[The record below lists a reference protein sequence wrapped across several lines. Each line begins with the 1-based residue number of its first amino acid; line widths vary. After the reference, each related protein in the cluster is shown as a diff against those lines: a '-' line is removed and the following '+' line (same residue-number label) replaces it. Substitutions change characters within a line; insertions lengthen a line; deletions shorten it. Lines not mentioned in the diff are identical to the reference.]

1 MTVNLDDLTV
11 DKVQDLLAGQR
22 YVADRDLAT
31 AVYLSIVLGKPLL
44 VEGPAGVG
52 KTEIAKALAAA
63 LETKLIRLQCYEG
76 LDAHTALYEWNYTR
90 QILRIRLEES
100 GELAARSLEDRERS
114 IFSEEFLLERPLLA
128 ALRQPDRSPV
138 LLIDELDRADS
149 EFDAYLLEVLADFQ
163 VTIPELG
170 TIRAEHRPHVI
181 ITSNRTRE
189 LSDAVRRRCL
199 YIWIDYPSPEK
210 ERAIIEARLPGIDAS
225 LAGQICAFMQQVRQM
240 DLDKRPGT
248 AETLDWARAL
258 AAMHADALDP
268 EVIEPTLG
276 LIAKTNGD
284 VQRLRQALREGELT
298 VTPMPASSPAPGPG
312 PVPAGGSVAGQG
324 PAQGAVPGQ
333 NVPRAG
339 GGER

>member
-1 MTVNLDDLTV
+1 MTVNVEELTV
-11 DKVQDLLAGQR
+11 EKVQELLAGQR
-22 YVADRDLAT
+22 YVADSDLAT
-31 AVYLSIVLGKPLL
+31 AVYLSLVLGKPLL

-63 LETKLIRLQCYEG
+63 LDTRLIRLQCYEG
-76 LDAHTALYEWNYTR
+76 LDAHTALYEWNYAK

-100 GELAARSLEDRERS
+100 AGTAGRSLEERERS

-149 EFDAYLLEVLADFQ
+149 EFDAFLLEVLSDFQ

-170 TIRAEHRPHVI
+170 TIQARHRPHVI

-199 YIWIDYPSPEK
+199 YLWIDYPSPEK
-210 ERAIIEARLPGIDAS
+210 ERAVIEARLPGIDAR
-225 LAGQICAFMQQVRQM
+225 LARQICQFMQQVRRM
-240 DLDKRPGT
+240 DLDKLPGT

-258 AAMHADALDP
+258 VLMHVDALEP
-268 EVIEPTLG
+268 EVIEPMLG
-276 LIAKTNGD
+276 LIVKTNGD
-284 VQRLRQALREGELT
+284 VQRLRRALHDGEL
-298 VTPMPASSPAPGPG
+298 VLAA
-312 PVPAGGSVAGQG
+312 A
-324 PAQGAVPGQ
+324 PAQEVGSDG
-333 NVPRAG
+333 
-339 GGER
+339 